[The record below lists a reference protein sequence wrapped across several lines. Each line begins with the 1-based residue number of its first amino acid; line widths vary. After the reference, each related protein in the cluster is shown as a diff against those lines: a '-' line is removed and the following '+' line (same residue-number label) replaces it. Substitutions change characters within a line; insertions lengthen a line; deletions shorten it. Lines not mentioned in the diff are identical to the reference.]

1 MVPALPSPHL
11 CMPCP
16 RLTAPPGSPSLL
28 PSAFHTRLSWVG
40 TISVTR
46 WKCILSSFGDVR
58 VSWPFFIR
66 SDPPLK
72 FPPLPWDPGCFGPFG
87 RVRSSMAFPF
97 ILYLLQPPACLWP
110 FTRGLPS
117 LQLCDNYLCGGGH
130 GGGQRSAPLEEDGKP
145 PGVCAALG
153 SGRCPRAVVTK
164 RGPSTAASLPPEAWG
179 LLSTAPLQDP
189 SPELKSTAMVSLQ
202 NQCSLCSF
210 DVPSPRRLAQ
220 SS

>member
-1 MVPALPSPHL
+1 MHSEFVRRRQGELAGRP
-11 CMPCP
+11 
-16 RLTAPPGSPSLL
+16 
-28 PSAFHTRLSWVG
+28 V
-40 TISVTR
+40 VT
-46 WKCILSSFGDVR
+46 
-58 VSWPFFIR
+58 WPFFIR

-145 PGVCAALG
+145 PGVCASLG

-210 DVPSPRRLAQ
+210 DVPSPPNVWPSHPEPLYLEPGC
-220 SS
+220 SIFL

>member
-1 MVPALPSPHL
+1 MLWALWSGQVFDGVSFYLVPPPTSGLPL
-11 CMPCP
+11 
-16 RLTAPPGSPSLL
+16 A
-28 PSAFHTRLSWVG
+28 
-40 TISVTR
+40 
-46 WKCILSSFGDVR
+46 
-58 VSWPFFIR
+58 
-66 SDPPLK
+66 
-72 FPPLPWDPGCFGPFG
+72 
-87 RVRSSMAFPF
+87 
-97 ILYLLQPPACLWP
+97 

-145 PGVCAALG
+145 PGVCASLG

-210 DVPSPRRLAQ
+210 DVPSPPNVWPSHPEPLYLEPGC
-220 SS
+220 SIFL

>member
-1 MVPALPSPHL
+1 MTQPPLRSLERGMVPALPSPHL

-97 ILYLLQPPACLWP
+97 ILYLLQPPACLWHSHVASLP
-110 FTRGLPS
+110 CSFVTTTFVVEAMAAANAQLRWKRMENHQVCVLPLAPGGAPGRLLQRGGPRQPLPS
-117 LQLCDNYLCGGGH
+117 LL
-130 GGGQRSAPLEEDGKP
+130 R
-145 PGVCAALG
+145 PGV
-153 SGRCPRAVVTK
+153 S
-164 RGPSTAASLPPEAWG
+164 
-179 LLSTAPLQDP
+179 
-189 SPELKSTAMVSLQ
+189 
-202 NQCSLCSF
+202 
-210 DVPSPRRLAQ
+210 
-220 SS
+220 